1 MAKQQ
6 KTQQYIY
13 KINSSLLKQN
23 NWELEL
29 PLSDA
34 RKIPGVVVSLAD
46 SQILTWINE
55 LNGTEDY
62 DSRAKQIKKDIKEI
76 KKQPN
81 SDDNK
86 KKVSEKYTELYD
98 LQFKK
103 DYLCVVFDKKSD
115 YDRANKG
122 FKVNGIAYKRLI
134 CTTNGVKTSSVVY
147 AADRF
152 VEYNGQSVNIH
163 DELKRRIANGRNTD
177 VKLSPAKYG
186 AYESLA
192 ASASIPVSW
201 PRSRESN
208 IPGGIIVVKDC
219 VVHFKTNFIEIDD
232 SDPTVEP
239 KVTEK
244 HNEDFENN
252 MSDGCSMMLPHLSK
266 RWNGELNGNSEHTMS
281 GCNMRC
287 AFTKG
292 MALTFDFIRFAEEI
306 IGASAEHPEKYVI
319 KDYWGKERDIR
330 DADLILTESQL
341 KLCGSYSSWEDYYEK
356 CIANHY
362 TLRVTKTSEE
372 ENDDIRQLNYQFIQ
386 SLDLTDDDIDELIA
400 PTVNEI
406 KDIMELDPRKSVAY
420 LCGKGLN
427 EKNVIFAE
435 NIAKALM
442 IDKIAINDPYI
453 RSKIKKM
460 INRRIKDAK
469 IGVLDLH
476 GNFQILSGDLYA
488 LCESMFGLEPHGILK
503 AGEIYSKYWYDEGVD
518 RVLCFRAPMSN
529 AHSIV
534 AQNICKDKKALDWFQ
549 YIDTCIVVNGW
560 DTMPAAL
567 NGFDFDGDL
576 LFTTNNASLIRRQTN
591 LPALNCIQTKA
602 PKKVV
607 KEEDIIASNKAG
619 FGSKIGSIT
628 NKITQM
634 TSLMANYAPNSKE
647 YETLRYRTQCGQAL
661 QQREIDK
668 AKGILP
674 IPMPKEWYQYGANII
689 KSDDSEEIQEKK
701 AFNQTICANKK
712 PYFFMY
718 NYDTERVNYQKFIEE
733 VNSKSIGLYGISFE
747 DMLKMDNLSEDAAKF
762 VQYCSAKCPIDM
774 SPSTMNR
781 ICRKIEE
788 EFDGNFSCEE
798 LEFDYSIYKSKNNV
812 KRSSYA
818 EIKGLCEHYLMN
830 LKTLNSRKINN
841 EEERKILLED
851 KDRLL
856 ETLIEDMT
864 SICPNEE
871 SLCDILLD
879 ICYTGKMSKT
889 IVWDV
894 CGTQIIKNML
904 EKHDN
909 TLTYPEKSE
918 NADFC
923 CCGTQFSN
931 KTIRIGGEIIDEI

>member
-55 LNGTEDY
+55 LNGTENY

-81 SDDNK
+81 SEDNK
-86 KKVSEKYTELYD
+86 KKVSEKYIELYD

-122 FKVNGIAYKRLI
+122 FKVNGVAYKRLI

-252 MSDGCSMMLPHLSK
+252 MSDGCSMMLPNLSK
-266 RWNGELNGNSEHTMS
+266 RWNGELNGDSEHTMS

-306 IGASAEHPEKYVI
+306 IGASAEHPEKYLI

-406 KDIMELDPRKSVAY
+406 KDIMELDPRKSVVY

-488 LCESMFGLEPHGILK
+488 LCESMFGLEPQGILN

-634 TSLMANYAPNSKE
+634 TSLMANYAKNSKE

-718 NYDTERVNYQKFIEE
+718 NYDTERINYQKFIEE

-923 CCGTQFSN
+923 CCGTKFSN

>member
-34 RKIPGVVVSLAD
+34 RKVPGVVVSLAD

-201 PRSRESN
+201 PRSSENN

-219 VVHFKTNFIEIDD
+219 IVHFKTNFIEIDD

-266 RWNGELNGNSEHTMS
+266 RWNGELNGDLEHTMS

-306 IGASAEHPEKYVI
+306 IGASAEHPEKYLI

-488 LCESMFGLEPHGILK
+488 LCESMFGLEPQGILN

-788 EFDGNFSCEE
+788 KFDGNFSCEE
-798 LEFDYSIYKSKNNV
+798 LEFDYSIYKSKNNAR
-812 KRSSYA
+812 RSSYA
-818 EIKGLCEHYLMN
+818 EIKGLCERYLID

-923 CCGTQFSN
+923 CCGTKFSN

>member
-1 MAKQQ
+1 MAKAQ
-6 KTQQYIY
+6 KTQQFIY
-13 KINSSLLKQN
+13 KINSSLLRQN
-23 NWELEL
+23 NWDLNL
-29 PLSDA
+29 SLSDA
-34 RKIPGVVVSLAD
+34 RKIPGIVVSLAD

-62 DSRAKQIKKDIKEI
+62 DFRAKQIKKEIKDI

-81 SDDNK
+81 SSENK
-86 KKVSEKYTELYD
+86 NKTSEKYAELYD

-103 DYLCVVFDKKSD
+103 DYLCLVIDKKSD
-115 YDRANKG
+115 YDRANQG
-122 FKVNGIAYKRLI
+122 FKVNGISYKRLI

-147 AADRF
+147 AADRI
-152 VEYNGQSVNIH
+152 VEYDGKSINIH
-163 DELKRRIANGRNTD
+163 DELKKRIENGRDTS

-201 PRSRESN
+201 PRSGENS

-219 VVHFKTNFIEIDD
+219 IVHFKTNFIEIDD
-232 SDPTVEP
+232 SDPTKEP

-252 MSDGCSMMLPHLSK
+252 MSDGCSMMLPSLSK
-266 RWNGELNGNSEHTMS
+266 KWNGELNGDPENTMS

-292 MALTFDFIRFAEEI
+292 MALTFDFIKFAEEI
-306 IGASAEHPEKYVI
+306 VGASEEHPEKYLI
-319 KDYWGKERDIR
+319 KDYWGQERDIR

-341 KLCGSYSSWEDYYEK
+341 KLCGSYISWEDYYTK

-372 ENDDIRQLNYQFIQ
+372 ENDDVRQLNYQFIQ
-386 SLDLTDDDIDELIA
+386 SLNLTDDDIDELVA

-420 LCGKGLN
+420 LCGTGLN
-427 EKNVIFAE
+427 EKNVIFAD
-435 NIAKALM
+435 NVAKAIM
-442 IDKIAINDPYI
+442 IDKNAINDPYI

-488 LCESMFGLEPHGILK
+488 LCESIFGLEPHGILES
-503 AGEIYSKYWYDEGVD
+503 GEIYSKYWYDENVD

-534 AQNICKDKKALDWFQ
+534 AQNICKKPKALEWFK

-576 LFTTNNASLIRRQTN
+576 LFTTNNAPLMRRQTN

-602 PKKVV
+602 PKKIVT
-607 KEEDIIASNKAG
+607 EEDVIASNKAG
-619 FGSKIGSIT
+619 FGSKIGAIT

-634 TSLMANYAPNSKE
+634 TSLMANYEPGSKE
-647 YETLRYRTQCGQAL
+647 YEVLRYRTQCGQAL

-674 IPMPKEWYQYGANII
+674 IPMPKEWHNYGVNVI
-689 KSDDSEEIQEKK
+689 KPDDSDDIQAKK
-701 AFNQTICANKK
+701 RFNQSICAHKK

-718 NYDTERVNYQKFIEE
+718 NYDAERIKYQKFMEE
-733 VNSKSIGLYGISFE
+733 ANSKSVSLYGISFKN
-747 DMLKMDNLSEDAAKF
+747 MLKMDHLSEDAEKF
-762 VQYCSAKCPIDM
+762 VQYCSFKCPIDT

-781 ICRKIEE
+781 ICWKIEQ
-788 EFDGNFSCEE
+788 EFNENFSCEDV
-798 LEFDYSIYKSKNNV
+798 EFDYTIYKSKHNI
-812 KRSSYA
+812 KKSSYH
-818 EIKGLCEHYLMN
+818 EIKSLCEHYLMN

-841 EEERKILLED
+841 EEERKLLLED
-851 KDRLL
+851 KNRLL

-864 SICPNEE
+864 TICSNEE
-871 SLCDILLD
+871 ALCDILLD
-879 ICYTGKMSKT
+879 ICYTGKMSKS

-894 CGTQIIKNML
+894 CGDQIIKNML
-904 EKHDN
+904 EKHN
-909 TLTYPEKSE
+909 HMLTYPEKCQD
-918 NADFC
+918 ADFC
-923 CCGTQFSN
+923 CCGTKFSN
-931 KTIRIGGEIIDEI
+931 KTVKIGGETADEV

>member
-152 VEYNGQSVNIH
+152 VEYNGQTINIH
-163 DELKRRIANGRNTD
+163 DELKRRIENGRNTS

-201 PRSRESN
+201 PRSGDSN

-219 VVHFKTNFIEIDD
+219 IVHFKTNFIEIDD

-306 IGASAEHPEKYVI
+306 IGASAEHPEKYLI

-427 EKNVIFAE
+427 EKNIIFAE

-488 LCESMFGLEPHGILK
+488 LCESIFGLEPHGILN

-718 NYDTERVNYQKFIEE
+718 NYDTERINYQKFIEE

-788 EFDGNFSCEE
+788 KFDGNFSCEE

-812 KRSSYA
+812 RRSSYA
-818 EIKGLCEHYLMN
+818 EIKGLCERYLMD
-830 LKTLNSRKINN
+830 LKTLNSKKINN

-923 CCGTQFSN
+923 CCGTKFSN

>member
-1 MAKQQ
+1 MAKAQ
-6 KTQQYIY
+6 KTQQFIY
-13 KINSSLLKQN
+13 KINSSLLRQN
-23 NWELEL
+23 NWDLKL

-55 LNGTEDY
+55 LNGTENY
-62 DSRAKQIKKDIKEI
+62 DNDAKKIKNEIKDIK
-76 KKQPN
+76 KRPN
-81 SDDNK
+81 SVENK
-86 KKVSEKYTELYD
+86 EEISKKYADLYN

-103 DYLCVVFDKKSD
+103 DYLCLIIDKKSD

-147 AADRF
+147 AADRT
-152 VEYNGQSVNIH
+152 VEYNGQTVNIH
-163 DELKRRIANGRNTD
+163 DELKKRIKNGRNTNI
-177 VKLSPAKYG
+177 KLSPAKYG

-201 PRSRESN
+201 PRSSDSK

-219 VVHFKTNFIEIDD
+219 IVHFKTNFIEIDD
-232 SDPTVEP
+232 SDPATEP

-244 HNEDFENN
+244 YNEDFENN

-266 RWNGELNGNSEHTMS
+266 RWNGELNGDKEHTMS

-292 MALTFDFIRFAEEI
+292 MALTFDFIRFAEEVV
-306 IGASAEHPEKYVI
+306 GASEENPEKYLI
-319 KDYWGKERDIR
+319 EDYWGQERDVR

-341 KLCGSYSSWEDYYEK
+341 KLCGSYSSWEDYYTK
-356 CIANHY
+356 CIENHY

-386 SLDLTDDDIDELIA
+386 SLDLTNEDIDELVA

-427 EKNVIFAE
+427 EKNVLFAD
-435 NIAKALM
+435 NVAKALM
-442 IDKIAINDPYI
+442 IDETAINDPYI

-488 LCESMFGLEPHGILK
+488 LCESMFGLNPHGILK

-534 AQNICKDKKALDWFQ
+534 AQNICANEKALDWFQ
-549 YIDTCIVVNGW
+549 YINTCIVVNGW

-576 LFTTNNASLIRRQTN
+576 LFTTNNAPLMRRQTN
-591 LPALNCIQTKA
+591 LLALNCIQTKA

-607 KEEDIIASNKAG
+607 TDEDVIVSNKAG

-628 NKITQM
+628 NKITAM
-634 TSLMANYAPNSKE
+634 TSLMANYDKDSDE
-647 YETLRYRTQCGQAL
+647 YEVLRYRTQCGQAL

-674 IPMPKEWYQYGANII
+674 IPMPKEWYQYGANVI
-689 KSDDSEEIQEKK
+689 KPEDSDEIQAKK
-701 AFNQTICANKK
+701 QFNQTICANKK

-718 NYDTERVNYQKFIEE
+718 NYDTERINYQKFIEE
-733 VNSKSIGLYGISFE
+733 VNSKSISLYGYSFE
-747 DMLKMDNLSEDAAKF
+747 DMLKMDNLGEEAERF
-762 VQYCSAKCPIDM
+762 VKYCAMKCPIDM

-781 ICRKIEE
+781 ICWKIES
-788 EFDGNFSCEE
+788 EFSGNFLCDDVD
-798 LEFDYSIYKSKNNV
+798 FDYRIYKSGNEV
-812 KRSSYA
+812 KRTSYF
-818 EIKGLCEHYLMN
+818 EIKSLCEHYLMD
-830 LKTLNSRKINN
+830 LKNLNSRKINN
-841 EEERKILLED
+841 EEERKILLVD

-856 ETLIEDMT
+856 EVLIEDIT
-864 SICPNEE
+864 SICPNQET
-871 SLCDILLD
+871 LCDILLD
-879 ICYTGKMSKT
+879 ICYTGKMSKSV
-889 IVWDV
+889 VWDV
-894 CGTQIIKNML
+894 CGNQIIENML
-904 EKHDN
+904 KKHDN
-909 TLTYPEKSE
+909 VLTYPEKCLEAEFS
-918 NADFC
+918 
-923 CCGTQFSN
+923 CCGTKFFS
-931 KTIRIGGEIIDEI
+931 KTIKVGGEKADEV

>member
-1 MAKQQ
+1 MAKAQ
-6 KTQQYIY
+6 KTQQFIY
-13 KINSSLLKQN
+13 KINSSLLRQN
-23 NWELEL
+23 DWDLTL
-29 PLSDA
+29 SLSDA

-62 DSRAKQIKKDIKEI
+62 DFKAKQIKKEIKEI

-81 SDDNK
+81 SIENK
-86 KKVSEKYTELYD
+86 AKISEKYSELYN

-103 DYLCVVFDKKSD
+103 DYLCLVIDKKSD

-122 FKVNGIAYKRLI
+122 FLVNGIMYKRLI

-147 AADRF
+147 AADRI
-152 VEYNGQSVNIH
+152 VEYNGENINIH
-163 DELKRRIANGRNTD
+163 NELKKRIENGRNKE

-201 PRSRESN
+201 PRSSESN
-208 IPGGIIVVKDC
+208 IPGGVIVVKDC
-219 VVHFKTNFIEIDD
+219 IVNFKTDFIEIDD
-232 SDPTVEP
+232 SNPDEEP
-239 KVTEK
+239 IVTEK
-244 HNEDFENN
+244 HNEDFMNN
-252 MSDGCSMMLPHLSK
+252 LSDGCSMMLPHLSK
-266 RWNGELNGNSEHTMS
+266 RWHGELGGDPEKTMS

-292 MALTFDFIRFAEEI
+292 MALTFDFIKFAEEVM
-306 IGASAEHPEKYVI
+306 GASEESQGQYLI
-319 KDYWGKERDIR
+319 KDYWGHMRDVR

-341 KLCGSYSSWEDYYEK
+341 KLCGSYTSWEDYYWK
-356 CIANHY
+356 CIENKY

-372 ENDDIRQLNYQFIQ
+372 ENDDVRQLNYQFIQ
-386 SLDLTDDDIDELIA
+386 SLDLTDNDIDELVS

-406 KDIMELDPRKSVAY
+406 KDIMELDPQKSVTY

-427 EKNVIFAE
+427 EKNVMAAE

-442 IDKIAINDPYI
+442 INKNAINDSYI
-453 RSKIKKM
+453 RAKIKKM

-469 IGVLDLH
+469 IGVLDIH

-488 LCESMFGLEPHGILK
+488 LCESMFGLEPRGILD

-534 AQNICKDKKALDWFQ
+534 AQNICKKEKALYWFE

-576 LFTTNNASLIRRQTN
+576 LFTTNNEPLMRSQTN
-591 LPALNCIQTKA
+591 LLALNCVQTQT
-602 PKKVV
+602 PKKVIS
-607 KEEDIIASNKAG
+607 EEDIIASNKAG

-628 NKITQM
+628 NKITAM
-634 TSLMANYAPNSKE
+634 TSLMANYEVGSPE

-674 IPMPKEWYQYGANII
+674 IPMPKEWHNYAANVI
-689 KSDDSEEIQEKK
+689 KPDDSEEIQKQK
-701 AFNQTICANKK
+701 LFNQGICANKK

-718 NYDTERVNYQKFIEE
+718 NYDSERINYKKFIEE
-733 VNSKSIGLYGISFE
+733 VNSKSVSLYGISFE
-747 DMLKMDNLSEDAAKF
+747 DMLKLDNLDEDMNRFA
-762 VQYCSAKCPIDM
+762 QYCLVKCPIDM

-781 ICRKIEE
+781 ICWKIEK
-788 EFDGNFSCEE
+788 EFGENFSCNDV
-798 LEFDYSIYKSKNNV
+798 EFDYEIYKSKNDV
-812 KRSSYA
+812 SKTSYF
-818 EIKGLCEHYLMN
+818 EIKSLCEKYLLD
-830 LKTLNSRKINN
+830 LKALNGRKVNSN
-841 EEERKILLED
+841 EERKMLLED

-856 ETLIEDMT
+856 EVLIEDLAST
-864 SICPNEE
+864 CPNSE
-871 SLCDILLD
+871 SLCDMLLD
-879 ICYTGKMSKT
+879 ICYGEKMSRS
-889 IVWDV
+889 IVWDI
-894 CGTQIIKNML
+894 CGDQIIKNML
-904 EKHDN
+904 EKN
-909 TLTYPEKSE
+909 NYMITYPEKC
-918 NADFC
+918 ADAEFW
-923 CCGTQFSN
+923 CGGVKFAN
-931 KTIRIGGEIIDEI
+931 KTIRVGGELEDEV

>member
-115 YDRANKG
+115 YDTANKG

-147 AADRF
+147 AADRL

-163 DELKRRIANGRNTD
+163 DELKRRIENGRNTS

-201 PRSRESN
+201 PRSGDNR

-219 VVHFKTNFIEIDD
+219 IVHFKTNFIEIDD

-266 RWNGELNGNSEHTMS
+266 RWNGELNGDSEHTMS

-292 MALTFDFIRFAEEI
+292 MALTFDFIRFAEES
-306 IGASAEHPEKYVI
+306 IGASAEHPEKYLI

-356 CIANHY
+356 CVANHY

-488 LCESMFGLEPHGILK
+488 LCESMFGLEPQGILN

-634 TSLMANYAPNSKE
+634 TSLMANYDPNSKE

-718 NYDTERVNYQKFIEE
+718 NYDIERVNYQKFIEE

-747 DMLKMDNLSEDAAKF
+747 DMLKMDNLSEDVAKF

-923 CCGTQFSN
+923 CCGTKFSN

>member
-591 LPALNCIQTKA
+591 LPALNCTQTKA

-788 EFDGNFSCEE
+788 EFDAVAEGKENWKQILREFYPPFKEQLDKAEKE
-798 LEFDYSIYKSKNNV
+798 LEHVTIADEVTDIPCEKCGRMMVIKYGRYGKFLACPGYPECKNAKPIVENIDV
-812 KRSSYA
+812 PCPVCGAKVQVRKTKRKKKYY
-818 EIKGLCEHYLMN
+818 ICEHNPETCNYISWN
-830 LKTLNSRKINN
+830 KPKI
-841 EEERKILLED
+841 
-851 KDRLL
+851 
-856 ETLIEDMT
+856 
-864 SICPNEE
+864 
-871 SLCDILLD
+871 
-879 ICYTGKMSKT
+879 G
-889 IVWDV
+889 
-894 CGTQIIKNML
+894 
-904 EKHDN
+904 EKWE
-909 TLTYPEKSE
+909 PEKE
-918 NADFC
+918 KEV
-923 CCGTQFSN
+923 TKPKR
-931 KTIRIGGEIIDEI
+931 KTRKKK

>member
-1 MAKQQ
+1 MAKAQ
-6 KTQQYIY
+6 KTQQFIY
-13 KINSSLLKQN
+13 KINSSLLRQN
-23 NWELEL
+23 NWDLKL

-55 LNGTEDY
+55 LNGTENY
-62 DSRAKQIKKDIKEI
+62 DNDAKKIKNEIKDIK
-76 KKQPN
+76 KRPN
-81 SDDNK
+81 SVENK
-86 KKVSEKYTELYD
+86 EEISKKYADLYN

-103 DYLCVVFDKKSD
+103 DYLCLIIDKKSD

-147 AADRF
+147 TADRT
-152 VEYNGQSVNIH
+152 VEYNGQTVNIH
-163 DELKRRIANGRNTD
+163 DELKKRIKNGRNTNI
-177 VKLSPAKYG
+177 KLSPAKYG

-201 PRSRESN
+201 PRSSDSK

-219 VVHFKTNFIEIDD
+219 IVHFKTNFIEIDD
-232 SDPTVEP
+232 SDPATEP

-244 HNEDFENN
+244 YNEDFENN

-266 RWNGELNGNSEHTMS
+266 RWNGELNGDKEHTMS

-292 MALTFDFIRFAEEI
+292 MALTFDFIRFAEEVV
-306 IGASAEHPEKYVI
+306 GASEENPEKYLI
-319 KDYWGKERDIR
+319 EDYWGQERDVR

-386 SLDLTDDDIDELIA
+386 SLDLTNEDIDELVA

-427 EKNVIFAE
+427 EKNVLFAD
-435 NIAKALM
+435 NVAKALM
-442 IDKIAINDPYI
+442 IDETAINDPYI

-488 LCESMFGLEPHGILK
+488 LCESIFGLEPHGILK

-534 AQNICKDKKALDWFQ
+534 AQNICANEKALDWFQ
-549 YIDTCIVVNGW
+549 YINTCIVVNGW

-576 LFTTNNASLIRRQTN
+576 LFTTNNAPLMRRQTN
-591 LPALNCIQTKA
+591 LLALNCIQTKA

-607 KEEDIIASNKAG
+607 TDEDVIASNKAG

-628 NKITQM
+628 NKITAM
-634 TSLMANYAPNSKE
+634 TSLMANYDKDSDE
-647 YETLRYRTQCGQAL
+647 YEVLRYRTQCGQAL

-674 IPMPKEWYQYGANII
+674 IPMPKEWYQYGANVI
-689 KSDDSEEIQEKK
+689 KPEDSDEIQAKK
-701 AFNQTICANKK
+701 QFNQTICANKK

-718 NYDTERVNYQKFIEE
+718 NYDTERINYQKFIEE
-733 VNSKSIGLYGISFE
+733 VNSKSISLYGYSFE
-747 DMLKMDNLSEDAAKF
+747 DMLKMDNLGEEAERF
-762 VQYCSAKCPIDM
+762 VKYCAMKCPIDM

-781 ICRKIEE
+781 ICWKIES
-788 EFDGNFSCEE
+788 EFSGNFLCDDVD
-798 LEFDYSIYKSKNNV
+798 FDYRIYKSGNEV
-812 KRSSYA
+812 KRTSYF
-818 EIKGLCEHYLMN
+818 EIKSLCEHYLMD
-830 LKTLNSRKINN
+830 LKNLNSRKINN
-841 EEERKILLED
+841 EEERKILLVD

-856 ETLIEDMT
+856 EVLIEDIT
-864 SICPNEE
+864 SICPNQET
-871 SLCDILLD
+871 LCDILLD
-879 ICYTGKMSKT
+879 ICYTGKMSKSV
-889 IVWDV
+889 VWDV
-894 CGTQIIKNML
+894 CGNQIIENML
-904 EKHDN
+904 KKHDN
-909 TLTYPEKSE
+909 VLTYPEKCLEAEFS
-918 NADFC
+918 
-923 CCGTQFSN
+923 CCGTKFFS
-931 KTIRIGGEIIDEI
+931 KTIKVGGEKADEV

>member
-115 YDRANKG
+115 YDTANKG

-147 AADRF
+147 AADRL

-163 DELKRRIANGRNTD
+163 DELKRRIENGRNTS

-201 PRSRESN
+201 PRSGDNR

-219 VVHFKTNFIEIDD
+219 IVHFKTNFIEIDD

-266 RWNGELNGNSEHTMS
+266 RWNGELNGDSEHTMS

-306 IGASAEHPEKYVI
+306 IGASAEHPEKYLI

-442 IDKIAINDPYI
+442 IDKITINDPYI

-488 LCESMFGLEPHGILK
+488 LCESMFGLEPQGILN

-634 TSLMANYAPNSKE
+634 TSLMANYDPNSKE

-718 NYDTERVNYQKFIEE
+718 NYDIERVNYQKFIEE

-747 DMLKMDNLSEDAAKF
+747 DMLKMDNLSEDVAKF

-923 CCGTQFSN
+923 CCGTKFSN

>member
-1 MAKQQ
+1 MAKAQ
-6 KTQQYIY
+6 KTQQFIY
-13 KINSSLLKQN
+13 KINSSLLRQN
-23 NWELEL
+23 DWDLKL
-29 PLSDA
+29 SLSDA

-62 DSRAKQIKKDIKEI
+62 DNNAKKIKSEIRDI

-81 SDDNK
+81 SAENK
-86 KKVSEKYTELYD
+86 AKISEKYAELYN

-103 DYLCVVFDKKSD
+103 DYLCLIIDKKSD
-115 YDRANKG
+115 YDRANNG

-147 AADRF
+147 AADRD
-152 VEYNGQSVNIH
+152 VEYNGKIVNIH
-163 DELKRRIANGRNTD
+163 NELKRRIENGRNTSI
-177 VKLSPAKYG
+177 KLSPAKYG

-201 PRSRESN
+201 PRSEN
-208 IPGGIIVVKDC
+208 NKIPGGIIVVKDC
-219 VVHFKTNFIEIDD
+219 IVHFKTNFIEIDD
-232 SDPTVEP
+232 SDPTSEP

-244 HNEDFENN
+244 YDADFENN

-266 RWNGELNGNSEHTMS
+266 RWNGELNGDPEHTMS

-292 MALTFDFIRFAEEI
+292 MALTFDFIRFAEEV
-306 IGASAEHPEKYVI
+306 IGASNEHPERYI
-319 KDYWGKERDIR
+319 IEDYWGEKRDIR

-341 KLCGSYSSWEDYYEK
+341 KLCGSYDSWEDYYGK
-356 CIANHY
+356 CIENHY

-386 SLDLTDDDIDELIA
+386 SLNLTDDDIDELVA
-400 PTVNEI
+400 PTVDEI
-406 KDIMELDPRKSVAY
+406 KDIMALDPRKSVVY

-427 EKNVIFAE
+427 EKNVIFAD
-435 NIAKALM
+435 NIAKAIM
-442 IDKIAINDPYI
+442 IDQNAINDPYI

-488 LCESMFGLEPHGILK
+488 LCESMFGLEPHGILES
-503 AGEIYSKYWYDEGVD
+503 GEIYSKYWYDEGVN

-534 AQNICKDKKALDWFQ
+534 SQNICKKEKALDWFQ

-576 LFTTNNASLIRRQTN
+576 LFTTNNAPLMRRQTN

-602 PKKVV
+602 PKKIVTDADV
-607 KEEDIIASNKAG
+607 IASNKAG

-628 NKITQM
+628 NKITAM
-634 TSLMANYAPNSKE
+634 TSLMANYETGSEE
-647 YETLRYRTQCGQAL
+647 YNVLKYRTQCGQAL

-689 KSDDSEEIQEKK
+689 KPEDSDEIQKK
-701 AFNQTICANKK
+701 KQFNQTICANKK

-718 NYDTERVNYQKFIEE
+718 NYDTERINYQKFIEE
-733 VNSKSIGLYGISFE
+733 ANSKSISLYGYSFE
-747 DMLKMDNLSEDAAKF
+747 DMLKMDNLDEDVDRFIK
-762 VQYCSAKCPIDM
+762 YCASKCPIDM

-781 ICRKIEE
+781 ICWKIES
-788 EFDGNFSCEE
+788 EFSGNFLCSDVD
-798 LEFDYSIYKSKNNV
+798 FDYMIYKSGNEV
-812 KRSSYA
+812 KRTSYF
-818 EIKGLCEHYLMN
+818 EIKSLCEHYLMD
-830 LKTLNSRKINN
+830 LKNLNSRKTNN
-841 EEERKILLED
+841 EEERKILLAD

-856 ETLIEDMT
+856 EVLMEDIS
-864 SICPNEE
+864 SICPNQE

-879 ICYTGKMSKT
+879 ICYTGKMSKS

-894 CGTQIIKNML
+894 CGDQIIENML
-904 EKHDN
+904 KKHDN
-909 TLTYPEKSE
+909 MLTYPEKCSE
-918 NADFC
+918 AEFS
-923 CCGTQFSN
+923 CCGAKFVS
-931 KTIRIGGEIIDEI
+931 KTIKIGGEKANEV

>member
-55 LNGTEDY
+55 LNGTENY

-81 SDDNK
+81 SEDNK
-86 KKVSEKYTELYD
+86 KKVSEKYIELYD

-122 FKVNGIAYKRLI
+122 FKVNGVAYKRLI

-252 MSDGCSMMLPHLSK
+252 MSDGCSMMLPNLSK
-266 RWNGELNGNSEHTMS
+266 RWNGELNGDSEHTMS

-306 IGASAEHPEKYVI
+306 IGASAEHPEKYLI
-319 KDYWGKERDIR
+319 KDYWEKERDIR

-634 TSLMANYAPNSKE
+634 TSLMANYTPNSKE

-718 NYDTERVNYQKFIEE
+718 NYDTERINYQKFIEE

-762 VQYCSAKCPIDM
+762 VKYCSAKCPIDM

-788 EFDGNFSCEE
+788 KFDGNFSCEE

-812 KRSSYA
+812 RRSSYA

-830 LKTLNSRKINN
+830 LKALNSRKINN

-851 KDRLL
+851 KDRLI

-923 CCGTQFSN
+923 CCGTKFSN

>member
-252 MSDGCSMMLPHLSK
+252 MSDGCSMMLPYLSK

-306 IGASAEHPEKYVI
+306 IGASAEHPEKYLI
-319 KDYWGKERDIR
+319 KDYWGKERDVR

-420 LCGKGLN
+420 LCGKELN

-488 LCESMFGLEPHGILK
+488 LCESMFGLEPQGILN

>member
-1 MAKQQ
+1 MAKAQ
-6 KTQQYIY
+6 KTQQFIY
-13 KINSSLLKQN
+13 KINSSLLRQN
-23 NWELEL
+23 NWDLKL

-55 LNGTEDY
+55 LNGTENY
-62 DSRAKQIKKDIKEI
+62 DNDAKKIKNEIKDIK
-76 KKQPN
+76 KRPN
-81 SDDNK
+81 SVENK
-86 KKVSEKYTELYD
+86 EEISKKYADLYN

-103 DYLCVVFDKKSD
+103 DYLCLIIDKKSD

-147 AADRF
+147 AADRT
-152 VEYNGQSVNIH
+152 VEYNGQTVNIH
-163 DELKRRIANGRNTD
+163 DELKKRIKNGRNTNI
-177 VKLSPAKYG
+177 KLSPAKYG

-201 PRSRESN
+201 PRSSDSK

-219 VVHFKTNFIEIDD
+219 IVHFKTNFIEIDD
-232 SDPTVEP
+232 SDPATEP

-244 HNEDFENN
+244 YNEDFENN

-266 RWNGELNGNSEHTMS
+266 RWNGELNGDKEHTMS

-292 MALTFDFIRFAEEI
+292 MALTFDFIRFAEEVV
-306 IGASAEHPEKYVI
+306 GASEENPEKYLI
-319 KDYWGKERDIR
+319 EDYWGQERDVR

-386 SLDLTDDDIDELIA
+386 SLDLTNEDIDELVA

-427 EKNVIFAE
+427 EKNVLFAD
-435 NIAKALM
+435 NVAKALM
-442 IDKIAINDPYI
+442 IDEAAINDPYI

-488 LCESMFGLEPHGILK
+488 LCESIFGLEPHGILK

-529 AHSIV
+529 THSIV
-534 AQNICKDKKALDWFQ
+534 AQNICANEKALDWFQ
-549 YIDTCIVVNGW
+549 YINTCIVVNGW

-576 LFTTNNASLIRRQTN
+576 LFTTNNAPLMRRQTN
-591 LPALNCIQTKA
+591 LLALNCIQTKA

-607 KEEDIIASNKAG
+607 TDEDVIASNKAG

-628 NKITQM
+628 NKITAM
-634 TSLMANYAPNSKE
+634 TSLMANYDKDSDE
-647 YETLRYRTQCGQAL
+647 YEVLRYRTQCGQAL

-674 IPMPKEWYQYGANII
+674 IPMPKEWYQYGANVI
-689 KSDDSEEIQEKK
+689 KPEDSDEIQAKK
-701 AFNQTICANKK
+701 QFNQTICANKK

-718 NYDTERVNYQKFIEE
+718 NYDTERINYQKFIEE
-733 VNSKSIGLYGISFE
+733 VNSKSISLYGYSFE
-747 DMLKMDNLSEDAAKF
+747 DMLKMDNLGEEAERF
-762 VQYCSAKCPIDM
+762 VKYCAMKCPIDM

-781 ICRKIEE
+781 ICWKIES
-788 EFDGNFSCEE
+788 EFSGNFLCDDVD
-798 LEFDYSIYKSKNNV
+798 FDYRIYKSGNEV
-812 KRSSYA
+812 KRTSYF
-818 EIKGLCEHYLMN
+818 EIKSLCEHYLMD
-830 LKTLNSRKINN
+830 LKNLNSRKINN
-841 EEERKILLED
+841 EEERKILLAD

-856 ETLIEDMT
+856 EVLIEDIT
-864 SICPNEE
+864 SICPNQET
-871 SLCDILLD
+871 LCDILLD
-879 ICYTGKMSKT
+879 ICYTGKMSKSV
-889 IVWDV
+889 VWDV
-894 CGTQIIKNML
+894 CGNQIIENML
-904 EKHDN
+904 KKHGN
-909 TLTYPEKSE
+909 VLTYPEKCLEAEFS
-918 NADFC
+918 
-923 CCGTQFSN
+923 CCGTKFFS
-931 KTIRIGGEIIDEI
+931 KTIKVGGEKADEV

>member
-62 DSRAKQIKKDIKEI
+62 DSRAKQIKKGIKEI

-115 YDRANKG
+115 YDTANKG

-147 AADRF
+147 AADRL

-163 DELKRRIANGRNTD
+163 DELKRRIENGRNTS

-201 PRSRESN
+201 PRSGDNR

-219 VVHFKTNFIEIDD
+219 IVHFKTNFIEIDD

-266 RWNGELNGNSEHTMS
+266 RWNGELNGDSEHTMS

-306 IGASAEHPEKYVI
+306 IGASAEHPEKYLI

-442 IDKIAINDPYI
+442 IDKITINDPYI

-488 LCESMFGLEPHGILK
+488 LCESMFGLEPQGILN

-634 TSLMANYAPNSKE
+634 TSLMANYDPNSKE

-718 NYDTERVNYQKFIEE
+718 NYDIERVNYQKFIEE

-747 DMLKMDNLSEDAAKF
+747 DMLKMDNLSEDVAKF

-923 CCGTQFSN
+923 CCGTKFSN

>member
-29 PLSDA
+29 SLSDA

-122 FKVNGIAYKRLI
+122 FKVNGVAYKRLI

-201 PRSRESN
+201 PRSGDNN

-266 RWNGELNGNSEHTMS
+266 RWNGELNGDSEHTMS
-281 GCNMRC
+281 GCNMRF

-306 IGASAEHPEKYVI
+306 IGASAEHPEKYLI
-319 KDYWGKERDIR
+319 KDYWGEERDIR

-406 KDIMELDPRKSVAY
+406 KDIMQLDPRKSVAY

-607 KEEDIIASNKAG
+607 KEDDIIASNKAG

-634 TSLMANYAPNSKE
+634 TSLMANYTPNSKE

-718 NYDTERVNYQKFIEE
+718 NYDTERINYQKFIEE

-762 VQYCSAKCPIDM
+762 VKYCSAKCPIDM

-788 EFDGNFSCEE
+788 EFDENFSCEE

-909 TLTYPEKSE
+909 TLIYPEKSE

-923 CCGTQFSN
+923 CCGTKFSN

>member
-55 LNGTEDY
+55 LNGTENY

-81 SDDNK
+81 SEDNK

-122 FKVNGIAYKRLI
+122 FKVNGVAYKRLI

-252 MSDGCSMMLPHLSK
+252 MSDGCSMMLPNLSK
-266 RWNGELNGNSEHTMS
+266 RWNGELNGDSEHTMS

-306 IGASAEHPEKYVI
+306 IGASAEHPEKYLI

-634 TSLMANYAPNSKE
+634 TSLMANYTPNSKE

-701 AFNQTICANKK
+701 AFNQIICANKK

-718 NYDTERVNYQKFIEE
+718 NYDTERINYQKFIEE

-762 VQYCSAKCPIDM
+762 VKYCSAKCPIDM

-788 EFDGNFSCEE
+788 EFDENFSCEE

-909 TLTYPEKSE
+909 ILTYPEKSE

-923 CCGTQFSN
+923 CCGTKFSN

>member
-29 PLSDA
+29 SLSDA

-55 LNGTEDY
+55 LNGTENY

-81 SDDNK
+81 SEDNK

-122 FKVNGIAYKRLI
+122 FKVNGVAYKRLV

-266 RWNGELNGNSEHTMS
+266 RWNGELNGDSEHTMS

-306 IGASAEHPEKYVI
+306 IGASAEHPEKYLI

-406 KDIMELDPRKSVAY
+406 KDIMQLDPRKSVAY

-607 KEEDIIASNKAG
+607 KEEDIIVSNKAG

-634 TSLMANYAPNSKE
+634 TSLMANYAQNSKE

-718 NYDTERVNYQKFIEE
+718 NYDTERINYQKFIEE

-762 VQYCSAKCPIDM
+762 VKYCSAKCPIDM

-788 EFDGNFSCEE
+788 EFDENFSCEE
-798 LEFDYSIYKSKNNV
+798 LEFGYSIYKSKNNV

-818 EIKGLCEHYLMN
+818 EIKGLCERYLMD

-864 SICPNEE
+864 FICPNEE
-871 SLCDILLD
+871 SLCDVLLD

-894 CGTQIIKNML
+894 CGAQIIKNML

-923 CCGTQFSN
+923 CCGTKFSN

>member
-1 MAKQQ
+1 MAKAQ
-6 KTQQYIY
+6 KTQQFIY
-13 KINSSLLKQN
+13 KINSSLLRQN
-23 NWELEL
+23 NWDLKL

-55 LNGTEDY
+55 LNGTENY
-62 DSRAKQIKKDIKEI
+62 DNDAKKIKNEIKDIK
-76 KKQPN
+76 KRPN
-81 SDDNK
+81 SVENK
-86 KKVSEKYTELYD
+86 EEISKKYADLYN

-103 DYLCVVFDKKSD
+103 DYLCLIIDKKSD

-147 AADRF
+147 AADRT
-152 VEYNGQSVNIH
+152 VEYNGQTVNIH
-163 DELKRRIANGRNTD
+163 DELKKRIKNGRNTNI
-177 VKLSPAKYG
+177 KLSPAKYG

-201 PRSRESN
+201 PRSSDSK

-219 VVHFKTNFIEIDD
+219 IVHFKTNFIEIDD
-232 SDPTVEP
+232 NDPATEP

-244 HNEDFENN
+244 YNEDFENN

-266 RWNGELNGNSEHTMS
+266 RWNGELNGDKEHTMS

-292 MALTFDFIRFAEEI
+292 MALTFDFIRFAEEVV
-306 IGASAEHPEKYVI
+306 GASEENPEKYLI
-319 KDYWGKERDIR
+319 EDYWGQERDVR

-386 SLDLTDDDIDELIA
+386 SLDLTNEDIDELVA

-427 EKNVIFAE
+427 EKNVLFAD
-435 NIAKALM
+435 NVAKALM
-442 IDKIAINDPYI
+442 IDEAAINDPYI

-488 LCESMFGLEPHGILK
+488 LCESIFGLEPHGILK

-534 AQNICKDKKALDWFQ
+534 AQNICANEKALDWFQ
-549 YIDTCIVVNGW
+549 YINTCIVVNGW

-576 LFTTNNASLIRRQTN
+576 LFTTNNAPLMRRQTN
-591 LPALNCIQTKA
+591 LLALNCLQTKA

-607 KEEDIIASNKAG
+607 TDEDVIASNKAG

-628 NKITQM
+628 NKITAM
-634 TSLMANYAPNSKE
+634 TSLMANYDKDSDE
-647 YETLRYRTQCGQAL
+647 YEVLRYRTQCGQAL

-674 IPMPKEWYQYGANII
+674 IPMPKEWYQYGANVI
-689 KSDDSEEIQEKK
+689 KPEDSDEIQAKK
-701 AFNQTICANKK
+701 QFNQTICANKK

-718 NYDTERVNYQKFIEE
+718 NYDAERINYQKFIEE
-733 VNSKSIGLYGISFE
+733 ANSKSIGLYGYSFE
-747 DMLKMDNLSEDAAKF
+747 DMLKMDDLSEDAEKF
-762 VQYCSAKCPIDM
+762 VKYCTIKCPIDM

-781 ICRKIEE
+781 ICWKIES
-788 EFDGNFSCEE
+788 EFSGNFLCDDVD
-798 LEFDYSIYKSKNNV
+798 FDYRIYKSGNEV
-812 KRSSYA
+812 KRTSYF
-818 EIKGLCEHYLMN
+818 EIKSLCEHYLMD
-830 LKTLNSRKINN
+830 LKNLNSRKINN
-841 EEERKILLED
+841 EEERKILLVD

-856 ETLIEDMT
+856 EVLIEDIT
-864 SICPNEE
+864 SICPNQET
-871 SLCDILLD
+871 LCDILLD
-879 ICYTGKMSKT
+879 ICYTGKMSKSV
-889 IVWDV
+889 VWDV
-894 CGTQIIKNML
+894 CGNQIIENML
-904 EKHDN
+904 KKHDN
-909 TLTYPEKSE
+909 VLTYPEKCLEAEFS
-918 NADFC
+918 
-923 CCGTQFSN
+923 CCGTKFFS
-931 KTIRIGGEIIDEI
+931 KTIKVGGEKADEV

>member
-1 MAKQQ
+1 MAKAQ
-6 KTQQYIY
+6 KTQQFIY
-13 KINSSLLKQN
+13 KINSSLLRQN
-23 NWELEL
+23 DWDLKL
-29 PLSDA
+29 SLSDA

-62 DSRAKQIKKDIKEI
+62 DNNAKKIKSEIRDI

-81 SDDNK
+81 SAENK
-86 KKVSEKYTELYD
+86 AKISEKYAELYN

-103 DYLCVVFDKKSD
+103 DYLCLIIDKKSD

-147 AADRF
+147 AADRD
-152 VEYNGQSVNIH
+152 VEYNGKIVNIH
-163 DELKRRIANGRNTD
+163 NELKRRIENGRNTSI
-177 VKLSPAKYG
+177 KLSPAKYG

-201 PRSRESN
+201 PRSEN
-208 IPGGIIVVKDC
+208 NKIPGGIIVVKDC
-219 VVHFKTNFIEIDD
+219 IVHFKTNFIEIDD
-232 SDPTVEP
+232 SDPTSEP

-244 HNEDFENN
+244 YDADFENN

-266 RWNGELNGNSEHTMS
+266 RWNGELNGDPEHTMS

-306 IGASAEHPEKYVI
+306 IGASEEHPEKYLI
-319 KDYWGKERDIR
+319 EDYWGQKRDVR

-341 KLCGSYSSWEDYYEK
+341 KLCGSYDSWDDYYKK
-356 CIANHY
+356 CIENHY

-386 SLDLTDDDIDELIA
+386 SLNLTDDDIDELVC

-406 KDIMELDPRKSVAY
+406 KDIMALDPRKSVVY

-427 EKNVIFAE
+427 EKNVIFAD
-435 NIAKALM
+435 NIAKAIM
-442 IDKIAINDPYI
+442 IDQNAINDPYI

-488 LCESMFGLEPHGILK
+488 LCESMFGLEPHGILES
-503 AGEIYSKYWYDEGVD
+503 GEIYSKYWYDEGVN

-534 AQNICKDKKALDWFQ
+534 SQNICKKEKALDWFQ

-576 LFTTNNASLIRRQTN
+576 LFTTNNAPLMRRQTN

-602 PKKVV
+602 PKKIVTDADV
-607 KEEDIIASNKAG
+607 IASNKAG

-628 NKITQM
+628 NKITAM
-634 TSLMANYAPNSKE
+634 TSLMANYETGSEE
-647 YETLRYRTQCGQAL
+647 YNVLKYRTQCGQAL

-689 KSDDSEEIQEKK
+689 KPEDSDEIQKK
-701 AFNQTICANKK
+701 KQFNQTICANKK

-718 NYDTERVNYQKFIEE
+718 NYDTERINYQKFIEE
-733 VNSKSIGLYGISFE
+733 ANSKSISLYGYSFE
-747 DMLKMDNLSEDAAKF
+747 DMLKMDNLDEDVDRFIK
-762 VQYCSAKCPIDM
+762 YCASKCPIDM

-781 ICRKIEE
+781 ICWKIES
-788 EFDGNFSCEE
+788 EFSGNFLCSDVD
-798 LEFDYSIYKSKNNV
+798 FDYMIYKSGNEV
-812 KRSSYA
+812 KRTSYF
-818 EIKGLCEHYLMN
+818 EIKSLCEHYLMD
-830 LKTLNSRKINN
+830 LKNLNSRKTNN
-841 EEERKILLED
+841 EEERKILLAD

-856 ETLIEDMT
+856 EVLIEDIS
-864 SICPNEE
+864 SICPNQE

-879 ICYTGKMSKT
+879 ICYTGKMSKS

-894 CGTQIIKNML
+894 CGDQIIENML
-904 EKHDN
+904 KKHDN
-909 TLTYPEKSE
+909 MLTYPEKCSE
-918 NADFC
+918 AEFS
-923 CCGTQFSN
+923 CCGAKFVS
-931 KTIRIGGEIIDEI
+931 KTIKIGGEKANEV

>member
-1 MAKQQ
+1 MAKAQ
-6 KTQQYIY
+6 KTQQFIY

-23 NWELEL
+23 NWDLNL
-29 PLSDA
+29 SLSDA

-62 DSRAKQIKKDIKEI
+62 DFKAKQIKKEIKEI

-81 SDDNK
+81 SAENK
-86 KKVSEKYTELYD
+86 EKVSKKYKDLYE

-103 DYLCVVFDKKSD
+103 DYLCLVIDKKGD
-115 YDRANKG
+115 YDRANQG
-122 FKVNGIAYKRLI
+122 FKINGIPYKRLI

-152 VEYNGQSVNIH
+152 VEYNGSMINIH
-163 DELKRRIANGRNTD
+163 DELKRRIENGRNTS

-201 PRSRESN
+201 PRTGDN
-208 IPGGIIVVKDC
+208 KIPGGIIVVKDC
-219 VVHFKTNFIEIDD
+219 IVHFKTDFIEIDD
-232 SDPTVEP
+232 SDPTKEP

-266 RWNGELNGNSEHTMS
+266 RWNGELNGDPDHTMS

-292 MALTFDFIRFAEEI
+292 MALTFDFIKFAEEVV
-306 IGASAEHPEKYVI
+306 GASEKCPEKYLI
-319 KDYWGKERDIR
+319 KDYWGQERDIR

-341 KLCGSYSSWEDYYEK
+341 KLCGSYSSWEDYYQK
-356 CIANHY
+356 CIENKY

-386 SLDLTDDDIDELIA
+386 SLNLTDEDIDELVS

-406 KDIMELDPRKSVAY
+406 KDIMGLDPRKSIAY

-427 EKNVIFAE
+427 ENNVMSAD

-442 IDKIAINDPYI
+442 IDKSTINDPYI

-488 LCESMFGLEPHGILK
+488 LCESMFGLEPHGILD

-534 AQNICKDKKALDWFQ
+534 SQNICKKQKALYWFQ

-576 LFTTNNASLIRRQTN
+576 LFTTNNAPLMRRQTN

-602 PKKVV
+602 PKKIVT
-607 KEEDIIASNKAG
+607 EDDVIASNKAG

-634 TSLMANYAPNSKE
+634 TSLMANYAPGSKE

-674 IPMPKEWYQYGANII
+674 IPMPKEWHNYGANII
-689 KSDDSEEIQEKK
+689 QSDDSEEIQEQKR
-701 AFNQTICANKK
+701 FNQKICAHKK
-712 PYFFMY
+712 PYFFIY
-718 NYDTERVNYQKFIEE
+718 NYDAERINYQKFIEE
-733 VNSKSIGLYGISFE
+733 ANSKSTSLYGISFE
-747 DMLKMDNLSEDAAKF
+747 EMLKLGDLDGETEKF
-762 VQYCSAKCPIDM
+762 VNYCSAKCPIDM

-781 ICRKIEE
+781 ICHKIES
-788 EFDGNFSCEE
+788 EFKENFSCEDV
-798 LEFDYSIYKSKNNV
+798 EFDYTIYKSKNDV
-812 KRSSYA
+812 KRASYA
-818 EIKGLCEHYLMN
+818 EIKSLCEHYLMD
-830 LKTLNSRKINN
+830 LKTLNSRKVNN
-841 EEERKILLED
+841 EEERKVLLAD

-856 ETLIEDMT
+856 ETLVEDVT
-864 SICPNEE
+864 SVCPNAE
-871 SLCDILLD
+871 SLCDMLLD
-879 ICYTGKMSKT
+879 ICYSGKMSKS

-894 CGTQIIKNML
+894 CGGQIIQNML
-904 EKHDN
+904 EKHDYI
-909 TLTYPEKSE
+909 LTYPEKCGE
-918 NADFC
+918 ADFW
-923 CCGTQFSN
+923 CCGTKFSN
-931 KTIRIGGEIIDEI
+931 KTIKVGGDSIDEV

>member
-55 LNGTEDY
+55 LNGTENY

-81 SDDNK
+81 SEDNK
-86 KKVSEKYTELYD
+86 KKVSEKYIELYD

-122 FKVNGIAYKRLI
+122 FKVNGVAYKRLI

-239 KVTEK
+239 NVTEK

-252 MSDGCSMMLPHLSK
+252 MSDGCSMMLPNLSK
-266 RWNGELNGNSEHTMS
+266 RWNGELNGDSEHTMS

-306 IGASAEHPEKYVI
+306 IGASAEHPEKYLI

-406 KDIMELDPRKSVAY
+406 KDIMELDPRKSVVY

-488 LCESMFGLEPHGILK
+488 LCESMFGLEPQGILN

-634 TSLMANYAPNSKE
+634 TSLMANYAKNSKE

-718 NYDTERVNYQKFIEE
+718 NYDTERINYQKFIEE

-830 LKTLNSRKINN
+830 LKALNSRKINN

>member
-29 PLSDA
+29 PLSDV

-55 LNGTEDY
+55 LNGTENY

-81 SDDNK
+81 SEDNK
-86 KKVSEKYTELYD
+86 KKVSEKYIELYD

-122 FKVNGIAYKRLI
+122 FKVNGVAYKRLI

-252 MSDGCSMMLPHLSK
+252 MSDGCSMMLPNLSK
-266 RWNGELNGNSEHTMS
+266 RWNGELNGDSEHTMS

-306 IGASAEHPEKYVI
+306 IGASAEHPEKYLI

-406 KDIMELDPRKSVAY
+406 KDIMELDPRKSVVY

-488 LCESMFGLEPHGILK
+488 LCESMFGLEPQGILN

-634 TSLMANYAPNSKE
+634 TSLMANYAKNSKE

-718 NYDTERVNYQKFIEE
+718 NYDTERINYQKFIEE

-923 CCGTQFSN
+923 CCGTKFSN

>member
-306 IGASAEHPEKYVI
+306 IGASAEHPEKYLI

-406 KDIMELDPRKSVAY
+406 KDIMELDPRKSAAY

-718 NYDTERVNYQKFIEE
+718 NYDIERVNYQKFIEE

-747 DMLKMDNLSEDAAKF
+747 DMLKMDNLSEDVAKF

-812 KRSSYA
+812 RRSSYA

-830 LKTLNSRKINN
+830 LKALNSRKINN

-923 CCGTQFSN
+923 CCGTKFSN

>member
-1 MAKQQ
+1 MAKAQ
-6 KTQQYIY
+6 KTQQFIY

-23 NWELEL
+23 NWDLDL

-62 DSRAKQIKKDIKEI
+62 DFKAKQIKKEIKEI

-81 SDDNK
+81 STENK
-86 KKVSEKYTELYD
+86 EEVSKKYKDLYE

-103 DYLCVVFDKKSD
+103 DYLCLVIDKKGD
-115 YDRANKG
+115 YDRANQG
-122 FKVNGIAYKRLI
+122 FKINGIPYKRLI

-152 VEYNGQSVNIH
+152 VEYNGSMINIH
-163 DELKRRIANGRNTD
+163 DELKRRIENGRNTL

-201 PRSRESN
+201 PRTGDN
-208 IPGGIIVVKDC
+208 KIPGGIIVVKDC
-219 VVHFKTNFIEIDD
+219 IVHFKTDFIEIDD
-232 SDPTVEP
+232 SDPTKEP

-266 RWNGELNGNSEHTMS
+266 RWNGELNGDPEHTMS

-292 MALTFDFIRFAEEI
+292 MALTFDFIKFAEEVV
-306 IGASAEHPEKYVI
+306 GASEKCPEKYLI
-319 KDYWGKERDIR
+319 KDYWGQERDIR

-341 KLCGSYSSWEDYYEK
+341 KLCGSYSSWEDYYQK
-356 CIANHY
+356 CIENKY

-386 SLDLTDDDIDELIA
+386 SLNLTDEDIDELVS

-406 KDIMELDPRKSVAY
+406 KDIMGLDPRKSIAY

-427 EKNVIFAE
+427 ENNVMSAD

-442 IDKIAINDPYI
+442 IDKSTINDPYI

-488 LCESMFGLEPHGILK
+488 LCESMFGLEPHGILD

-534 AQNICKDKKALDWFQ
+534 AQNICKKQKALYWFQ

-576 LFTTNNASLIRRQTN
+576 LFTTNNAPLMRRQTN

-602 PKKVV
+602 PKKIVT
-607 KEEDIIASNKAG
+607 EDDVIASNKAG

-634 TSLMANYAPNSKE
+634 TSLMANYAPGSKE
-647 YETLRYRTQCGQAL
+647 YEALRYRTQCGQAL

-674 IPMPKEWYQYGANII
+674 IPMPKEWHNYGANII
-689 KSDDSEEIQEKK
+689 QSDDSEEIQEQKR
-701 AFNQTICANKK
+701 FNQRICAYKK
-712 PYFFMY
+712 PYFFIY
-718 NYDTERVNYQKFIEE
+718 NYDAERINYQKFIEE
-733 VNSKSIGLYGISFE
+733 ANSKSTSLYGISFE
-747 DMLKMDNLSEDAAKF
+747 EMLKLGDLDGETEKF
-762 VQYCSAKCPIDM
+762 VNYCSAKCPIDM

-781 ICRKIEE
+781 ICHKIES
-788 EFDGNFSCEE
+788 EFKENFLCEDV
-798 LEFDYSIYKSKNNV
+798 EFDYTIYKSKNDVNGAL
-812 KRSSYA
+812 YA
-818 EIKGLCEHYLMN
+818 EIKPLCEHYLLD
-830 LKTLNSRKINN
+830 LKTLNSRKVNN
-841 EEERKILLED
+841 EEERKILLAD

-856 ETLIEDMT
+856 ETLVEDVT
-864 SICPNEE
+864 SVCPNAE

-879 ICYTGKMSKT
+879 ICYSGKMSKS
-889 IVWDV
+889 IVWDI
-894 CGTQIIKNML
+894 CGGQIIKNML
-904 EKHDN
+904 EKHDY
-909 TLTYPEKSE
+909 TLTYPEKCGE
-918 NADFC
+918 ADFW
-923 CCGTQFSN
+923 CCGTKFSN
-931 KTIRIGGEIIDEI
+931 KTIKVGGDSIDEV

>member
-208 IPGGIIVVKDC
+208 IPGGVIVVKDC

-851 KDRLL
+851 KDSLL

>member
-1 MAKQQ
+1 MAKAQ
-6 KTQQYIY
+6 KTQQFIY
-13 KINSSLLKQN
+13 KINSSLLRQN
-23 NWELEL
+23 DWDLKL
-29 PLSDA
+29 SLSDA

-62 DSRAKQIKKDIKEI
+62 DNNAKKIKSEIRDI

-81 SDDNK
+81 SAENK
-86 KKVSEKYTELYD
+86 EKISEKYAELYN

-103 DYLCVVFDKKSD
+103 DYLCLIIDKKSD

-147 AADRF
+147 AADRD
-152 VEYNGQSVNIH
+152 VEYNGKIVNIH
-163 DELKRRIANGRNTD
+163 NELKRRIENGRNTSI
-177 VKLSPAKYG
+177 KLSPAKYG

-201 PRSRESN
+201 PRSEN
-208 IPGGIIVVKDC
+208 NKIPGGIIVVKDC
-219 VVHFKTNFIEIDD
+219 IVHFKTNFIEIDD
-232 SDPTVEP
+232 SDPTSEP

-244 HNEDFENN
+244 YDADFENN

-266 RWNGELNGNSEHTMS
+266 RWNGELNGDPEHTMS

-306 IGASAEHPEKYVI
+306 IGASEEHPEKYLI
-319 KDYWGKERDIR
+319 EDYWGQKRDVR

-341 KLCGSYSSWEDYYEK
+341 KLCGSYDSWDDYYKK
-356 CIANHY
+356 CIENHY

-386 SLDLTDDDIDELIA
+386 SLDLTDDDIDELVC
-400 PTVNEI
+400 PTVDEI
-406 KDIMELDPRKSVAY
+406 KDIMALDPRKSVVY

-427 EKNVIFAE
+427 EKNVIFAD
-435 NIAKALM
+435 NIAKAIM
-442 IDKIAINDPYI
+442 IDQNAINDPYI

-488 LCESMFGLEPHGILK
+488 LCESMFGLEPHGILES
-503 AGEIYSKYWYDEGVD
+503 GEIYSKYWYDEGVN

-534 AQNICKDKKALDWFQ
+534 SQNICKKEKALDWFQ

-576 LFTTNNASLIRRQTN
+576 LFTTNNAPLMRRQTN

-602 PKKVV
+602 PKKIVTDADV
-607 KEEDIIASNKAG
+607 IASNKAG

-628 NKITQM
+628 NKITAM
-634 TSLMANYAPNSKE
+634 TSLMANYETGSEE
-647 YETLRYRTQCGQAL
+647 YNVLKYRTQCGQAL

-689 KSDDSEEIQEKK
+689 KPEDSDEIQKK
-701 AFNQTICANKK
+701 KQFNQTICANKK

-718 NYDTERVNYQKFIEE
+718 NYDTERINYQKFIEE
-733 VNSKSIGLYGISFE
+733 ANSKSISLYGYSFE
-747 DMLKMDNLSEDAAKF
+747 DMLKMDNLDEDVDRFIK
-762 VQYCSAKCPIDM
+762 YCASKCPIDM

-781 ICRKIEE
+781 ICWKIES
-788 EFDGNFSCEE
+788 EFSGNFLCSDVD
-798 LEFDYSIYKSKNNV
+798 FDYMIYKSGNEV
-812 KRSSYA
+812 KRTSYF
-818 EIKGLCEHYLMN
+818 EIKSLCEHYLMD
-830 LKTLNSRKINN
+830 LKNLNSRKTNN
-841 EEERKILLED
+841 EEERKILLAD

-856 ETLIEDMT
+856 EVLMEDIS
-864 SICPNEE
+864 SICPNQE

-879 ICYTGKMSKT
+879 ICYTGKMSKS

-894 CGTQIIKNML
+894 CGDQIIENML
-904 EKHDN
+904 KKHDN
-909 TLTYPEKSE
+909 MLTYPEKCSE
-918 NADFC
+918 AEFS
-923 CCGTQFSN
+923 CCGAKFVS
-931 KTIRIGGEIIDEI
+931 KTIKIGGEKANEV

>member
-29 PLSDA
+29 SLSDA

-201 PRSRESN
+201 PRSGDGN

-219 VVHFKTNFIEIDD
+219 IVHFKTNFIEIDD
-232 SDPTVEP
+232 SEPTVEP

-252 MSDGCSMMLPHLSK
+252 MSDGCSMMLPNLSK
-266 RWNGELNGNSEHTMS
+266 RWNGELNGDSEHTMS

-306 IGASAEHPEKYVI
+306 IGASAEHPEKYLI

-356 CIANHY
+356 CIVNHY

-488 LCESMFGLEPHGILK
+488 LCESMFGLEPQGILN

-634 TSLMANYAPNSKE
+634 TSLMANYDQSSKE

-747 DMLKMDNLSEDAAKF
+747 DMLKMDNLSEDVAKF

-923 CCGTQFSN
+923 CCGTKFSN

>member
-1 MAKQQ
+1 MAKAQ
-6 KTQQYIY
+6 KTQQFIY
-13 KINSSLLKQN
+13 KINSSLLRQN
-23 NWELEL
+23 NWDLKL

-55 LNGTEDY
+55 LNGTENY
-62 DSRAKQIKKDIKEI
+62 DNDAKKIKDEIKNI

-81 SDDNK
+81 SVENK
-86 KKVSEKYTELYD
+86 TKISEKYSKLYD

-103 DYLCVVFDKKSD
+103 DYLCLIIDKKSD
-115 YDRANKG
+115 YDRANEG

-147 AADRF
+147 AADRI
-152 VEYNGQSVNIH
+152 VEYKGQKINIH
-163 DELKRRIANGRNTD
+163 DELKRRIENGRNTSI
-177 VKLSPAKYG
+177 KLSPAKYG

-201 PRSRESN
+201 PRSKDN
-208 IPGGIIVVKDC
+208 KIPGGIIVVKDC
-219 VVHFKTNFIEIDD
+219 IVHFKTNFIEIDD
-232 SDPTVEP
+232 SDPTSEP

-244 HNEDFENN
+244 HDTDFENN

-266 RWNGELNGNSEHTMS
+266 RWNGELNGDSEHTMS

-292 MALTFDFIRFAEEI
+292 MALTFDFIRFAEEVV
-306 IGASAEHPEKYVI
+306 GASEENPEKYLI
-319 KDYWGKERDIR
+319 EDYWGQERDVR

-341 KLCGSYSSWEDYYEK
+341 KLCGSYSSWEDYYTK
-356 CIANHY
+356 CIENHY

-386 SLDLTDDDIDELIA
+386 SLDLTNEDIDELVA
-400 PTVNEI
+400 PTVDEI

-427 EKNVIFAE
+427 EKNVLFAD
-435 NIAKALM
+435 NVAKALM
-442 IDKIAINDPYI
+442 IDEAAINDPYI

-488 LCESMFGLEPHGILK
+488 LCESIFGLEPHGILK

-534 AQNICKDKKALDWFQ
+534 AQNICTNEKALDWFK
-549 YIDTCIVVNGW
+549 YINTCIVVNGW

-576 LFTTNNASLIRRQTN
+576 LFTTNNAPLMRRQTN
-591 LPALNCIQTKA
+591 LLALNCIQTKA
-602 PKKVV
+602 HKKVV
-607 KEEDIIASNKAG
+607 TDEDVIASNKAG

-628 NKITQM
+628 NKITAM
-634 TSLMANYAPNSKE
+634 TSLMANYDKGSEE
-647 YETLRYRTQCGQAL
+647 YEVLRYRTQCGQAL

-674 IPMPKEWYQYGANII
+674 IPMPKEWYQYGANVI
-689 KSDDSEEIQEKK
+689 KPEDSNEIQVKK
-701 AFNQTICANKK
+701 QFNQAICANKK

-718 NYDTERVNYQKFIEE
+718 NYDAERINYQKFIEE
-733 VNSKSIGLYGISFE
+733 ANSKSIGLYGYSFE
-747 DMLKMDNLSEDAAKF
+747 NMLKMDDLSEDADKF
-762 VQYCSAKCPIDM
+762 VKYCTIKCPIDM

-781 ICRKIEE
+781 ICWKIES
-788 EFDGNFSCEE
+788 EFSGNFLCDDVD
-798 LEFDYSIYKSKNNV
+798 FDYRIYKSGNEV
-812 KRSSYA
+812 KRTSYF
-818 EIKGLCEHYLMN
+818 EIKSLCEHYLMD
-830 LKTLNSRKINN
+830 LKNLNSRKINN
-841 EEERKILLED
+841 EEERKILLAD

-856 ETLIEDMT
+856 EVLIEDIT
-864 SICPNEE
+864 SICPNQET
-871 SLCDILLD
+871 LCDILLD
-879 ICYTGKMSKT
+879 ICYNGKMSKS

-894 CGTQIIKNML
+894 CGNQIIENML
-904 EKHDN
+904 KKHDN
-909 TLTYPEKSE
+909 VLTYPEKCSE
-918 NADFC
+918 AEFS
-923 CCGTQFSN
+923 CCGTKFFS
-931 KTIRIGGEIIDEI
+931 KTIKVGGEKVDEV

>member
-29 PLSDA
+29 SLSDA

-201 PRSRESN
+201 PRSGDGN

-219 VVHFKTNFIEIDD
+219 IVHFKTNFIEIDD

-252 MSDGCSMMLPHLSK
+252 MSDGCSMMLPNLSK
-266 RWNGELNGNSEHTMS
+266 RWNGELNGDSEHTMS

-306 IGASAEHPEKYVI
+306 IGASAEHPEKYLI

-356 CIANHY
+356 CIVNHY

-372 ENDDIRQLNYQFIQ
+372 ENDDIRQLNYQFMQ

-488 LCESMFGLEPHGILK
+488 LCESMFGLEPQGILN

-634 TSLMANYAPNSKE
+634 TSLMANYDPSSKE

-747 DMLKMDNLSEDAAKF
+747 DMLKMDNLSEDVAKF

-923 CCGTQFSN
+923 CCGTKFSN

>member
-1 MAKQQ
+1 MAKAQ
-6 KTQQYIY
+6 KTQQFIY
-13 KINSSLLKQN
+13 KINSSLLRQN
-23 NWELEL
+23 DWDLKL
-29 PLSDA
+29 SLSDA

-62 DSRAKQIKKDIKEI
+62 DNNAKKIKSEIRDI

-81 SDDNK
+81 SAENK
-86 KKVSEKYTELYD
+86 AKISEKYAELYN

-103 DYLCVVFDKKSD
+103 DYLCLIIDKKSD

-147 AADRF
+147 AADRD
-152 VEYNGQSVNIH
+152 VEYNGKIVNIH
-163 DELKRRIANGRNTD
+163 NELKRRIENGRNTSI
-177 VKLSPAKYG
+177 KLSPAKYG

-201 PRSRESN
+201 PRSEN
-208 IPGGIIVVKDC
+208 NKIPGGIIVVKDC
-219 VVHFKTNFIEIDD
+219 IVHFKTNFIEIDD
-232 SDPTVEP
+232 SDPTSEP

-244 HNEDFENN
+244 YDTDFENN

-266 RWNGELNGNSEHTMS
+266 RWNGELNGDPEHTMS

-306 IGASAEHPEKYVI
+306 IGASEEHPEKYLI
-319 KDYWGKERDIR
+319 EDYWGQKRDVR

-341 KLCGSYSSWEDYYEK
+341 KLCGSYDSWDDYYKK
-356 CIANHY
+356 CIENHY

-386 SLDLTDDDIDELIA
+386 SLNLTDDDIDELVC
-400 PTVNEI
+400 PTVDEI
-406 KDIMELDPRKSVAY
+406 KDIMALDPRKSVVY

-427 EKNVIFAE
+427 EKNVIFAD
-435 NIAKALM
+435 NIAKAIM
-442 IDKIAINDPYI
+442 IDQNAINDPYI

-488 LCESMFGLEPHGILK
+488 LCESMFGLEPHGILES
-503 AGEIYSKYWYDEGVD
+503 GEIYSKYWYDEGVN

-534 AQNICKDKKALDWFQ
+534 SQNICKKEKALDWFQ

-576 LFTTNNASLIRRQTN
+576 LFTTNNAPLMRRQTN

-602 PKKVV
+602 PKKIVTDADV
-607 KEEDIIASNKAG
+607 IASNKAG

-628 NKITQM
+628 NKITAM
-634 TSLMANYAPNSKE
+634 TSLMANYETGSEE
-647 YETLRYRTQCGQAL
+647 YNVLKYRTQCGQAL

-689 KSDDSEEIQEKK
+689 KPEDSDEIQKK
-701 AFNQTICANKK
+701 KQFNKTICANKK

-718 NYDTERVNYQKFIEE
+718 NYDTERINYQKFIEE
-733 VNSKSIGLYGISFE
+733 ANSKSISLYGYSFE
-747 DMLKMDNLSEDAAKF
+747 DMLKMDNLDEDVDRFIK
-762 VQYCSAKCPIDM
+762 YCASKCPIDM

-781 ICRKIEE
+781 ICWKIES
-788 EFDGNFSCEE
+788 EFSGNFLCSDVD
-798 LEFDYSIYKSKNNV
+798 FDYMIYKSGNEV
-812 KRSSYA
+812 KRTSYF
-818 EIKGLCEHYLMN
+818 EIKSLCEHYLMD
-830 LKTLNSRKINN
+830 LKNLNSRKTNN
-841 EEERKILLED
+841 EEERKILLAD

-856 ETLIEDMT
+856 EVLMEDIS
-864 SICPNEE
+864 SICPNQE

-879 ICYTGKMSKT
+879 ICYTGKMSKS

-894 CGTQIIKNML
+894 CGDQIIENML
-904 EKHDN
+904 KKHDN
-909 TLTYPEKSE
+909 MLTYPEKCSE
-918 NADFC
+918 SEFS
-923 CCGTQFSN
+923 CCGAKFVS
-931 KTIRIGGEIIDEI
+931 KTIKIGGEKANEV